1 MPEKGWLDEMLG
13 WWENDELEEDDVRR
27 VYVYKQ

>member
-1 MPEKGWLDEMLG
+1 MPENGWLDEMLG

-27 VYVYKQ
+27 IYAYR